1 MASYLG
7 DFELLKLQQFG
18 SIFTLRAR
26 CHRWKRRCTRD
37 AEALRDVAA
46 VMHFIGEIQP
56 VTAWGADG
64 DNHDLTFVVV
74 FWPWIL
80 LPLIDFG
87 SRFCAKDD

>member
-18 SIFTLRAR
+18 SIFTLRAS
-26 CHRWKRRCTRD
+26 CLRWKRRCRRD

-56 VTAWGADG
+56 APAWGADG
-64 DNHDLTFVVV
+64 DNHDLTFFVGGGGSQAY
-74 FWPWIL
+74 FWQCKHFRVH
-80 LPLIDFG
+80 ID
-87 SRFCAKDD
+87 

>member
-18 SIFTLRAR
+18 SIFTLRAS

-46 VMHFIGEIQP
+46 AVMHFIGEIQP
-56 VTAWGADG
+56 ATVWGADG
-64 DNHDLTFVVV
+64 DNHDLTFTVGGGGSLAN
-74 FWPWIL
+74 FWQCKHFRAH
-80 LPLIDFG
+80 ID
-87 SRFCAKDD
+87 

>member
-1 MASYLG
+1 M
-7 DFELLKLQQFG
+7 
-18 SIFTLRAR
+18 
-26 CHRWKRRCTRD
+26 D
-37 AEALRDVAA
+37 AEPLRDVAA

>member
-7 DFELLKLQQFG
+7 DFEHLKLQQFG
-18 SIFTLRAR
+18 SIFTLRAS

-56 VTAWGADG
+56 APMWGGPMVTIMILHLLWEGA
-64 DNHDLTFVVV
+64 VV
-74 FWPWIL
+74 
-80 LPLIDFG
+80 
-87 SRFCAKDD
+87 

>member
-18 SIFTLRAR
+18 SIFTLRAS

-56 VTAWGADG
+56 ATVWGG
-64 DNHDLTFVVV
+64 R
-74 FWPWIL
+74 W
-80 LPLIDFG
+80 
-87 SRFCAKDD
+87 